1 MQPVS
6 SKALPLDS
14 APLQPASGH
23 RRLELGSPVLLIG
36 LVAAAGASLRFSTL
50 DTQSFWYDE
59 GLTAHLVRSSFGPML
74 SGVRNTEALPPLYFV
89 LAWVWTR
96 VFGDAEIGLRSLSA
110 VAGTLTIP
118 VAYAAA
124 KALAGRRVA
133 LIVAVLAAVS
143 PALIFY
149 SQEARPYALLT
160 LFSVAS
166 LLYFARA
173 RGQPTNRN
181 LTAWAAASALAIAS
195 HYFAVFLVIPE
206 VALLLWDPRRR
217 RAAGLA
223 AAVVAA
229 TVAALLPLALYQRV
243 HAGPSWISTTDFAGR
258 LKSIPYFFVTGYY
271 NEHPPAAGLIAI
283 AIVCVIA
290 LVCVARAQASPE
302 RRGALLALLVG
313 GISIVIPLAGK
324 VVSDDYILPR
334 NLLAAWIPLAIF
346 VVAAFATRFSRLLL
360 TGVAAATALS
370 VIIAI
375 HVASAPHDQRDDWRA
390 VARALGPTRQDRVI
404 VIAPSW
410 QYLALQAY
418 RQKLRLMPP
427 VTTVTEIDEVTFNG
441 ILPFNAPVQ
450 TAAIDAPFR
459 RIASTV
465 IQRFTLTRYEAQRPT
480 VEPRI
485 SLTTQGRNGAAPFIE
500 PG

>member
-1 MQPVS
+1 MRDYLVSRTTEVAPVQPVS

-59 GLTAHLVRSSFGPML
+59 GLTVHLVRSSFGPML

-89 LAWVWTR
+89 LAWVWKR

-173 RGQPTNRN
+173 
-181 LTAWAAASALAIAS
+181 SS
-195 HYFAVFLVIPE
+195 
-206 VALLLWDPRRR
+206 
-217 RAAGLA
+217 
-223 AAVVAA
+223 
-229 TVAALLPLALYQRV
+229 
-243 HAGPSWISTTDFAGR
+243 
-258 LKSIPYFFVTGYY
+258 
-271 NEHPPAAGLIAI
+271 
-283 AIVCVIA
+283 
-290 LVCVARAQASPE
+290 
-302 RRGALLALLVG
+302 
-313 GISIVIPLAGK
+313 
-324 VVSDDYILPR
+324 
-334 NLLAAWIPLAIF
+334 
-346 VVAAFATRFSRLLL
+346 
-360 TGVAAATALS
+360 
-370 VIIAI
+370 
-375 HVASAPHDQRDDWRA
+375 
-390 VARALGPTRQDRVI
+390 
-404 VIAPSW
+404 
-410 QYLALQAY
+410 
-418 RQKLRLMPP
+418 
-427 VTTVTEIDEVTFNG
+427 
-441 ILPFNAPVQ
+441 
-450 TAAIDAPFR
+450 
-459 RIASTV
+459 
-465 IQRFTLTRYEAQRPT
+465 
-480 VEPRI
+480 
-485 SLTTQGRNGAAPFIE
+485 
-500 PG
+500 